1 MTPVG
6 EILAREI
13 LAGGPITFHRFM
25 SAALYHPEHGY
36 YRKARGPFGRDG
48 DFFTA
53 EQVQPVFGILI
64 EQCIRQLRDEMADE
78 KDFIVVELGAGRGE
92 MAAALDGFGYIGV
105 DHDRGAMPESFCGV
119 VFANEFFDALPVHV
133 VKRTGGG
140 YIDLRVD
147 FAGGNFQWT
156 DGASVSG
163 ALAEYVERFAP
174 ETEIFEVNLDAL
186 EWMKKIERSMRRGF
200 VLAIDYGYT
209 QRETIRFPQGTL
221 MSYRRHSALD
231 DVLADPGERD
241 ITAHVAFTPLMQCG
255 LEMIRFET
263 MAQLLLRVGEKDRFA
278 AAMAANP
285 QQLKTLLFGMGETF
299 RALLLRSGEIKRAP
313 EKPEPLVLE

>member
-13 LAGGPITFHRFM
+13 AASGPITFHRFM

-36 YRKARGPFGRDG
+36 YRKTRDPFGRDG

-64 EQCIRQLRDEMADE
+64 AQCIRQLRDELAGVE
-78 KDFIVVELGAGRGE
+78 DFTVVELGAGRGE
-92 MAAALDGFGYIGV
+92 MAAALSEFAYIGV
-105 DHDRGAMPESFCGV
+105 DAGRGAMPEQFSGV

-133 VKRTGGG
+133 VRRTDCGFAER
-140 YIDLRVD
+140 RVD
-147 FAGGNFQWT
+147 FADGKFHWT
-156 DGASVSG
+156 DGPPVSE
-163 ALAEYVERFAP
+163 AVAEYVERFAP
-174 ETEIFEVNLDAL
+174 EAEIFEVNLDAL
-186 EWMKKIERSMRRGF
+186 EWMKRITQRLQRGF

-209 QRETIRFPQGTL
+209 QREAIRFPQGTL
-221 MSYRRHSALD
+221 MSYRRHAALD
-231 DVLADPGERD
+231 DVLAEPGERD
-241 ITAHVAFTPLMQCG
+241 ITAHAAFAPLMECG
-255 LEMIRFET
+255 LDVVRFET
-263 MAQLLLRVGEKDRFA
+263 MAQLLLRVGERDQFA

-299 RALLLRSGEIKRAP
+299 RALLLRAGNAKQKGPR
-313 EKPEPLVLE
+313 